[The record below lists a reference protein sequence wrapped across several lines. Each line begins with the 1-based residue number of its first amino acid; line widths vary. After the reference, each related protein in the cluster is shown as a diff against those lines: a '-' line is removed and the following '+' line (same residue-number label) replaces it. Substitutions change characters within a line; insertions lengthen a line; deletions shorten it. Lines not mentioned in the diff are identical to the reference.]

1 MFRTLHAFWCWS
13 VIPFSIFPQSS
24 CECVGMGNDC
34 VATVCQCI
42 QCEPGVGRRT
52 ASRQVRPHFRRAY
65 LPLQNVTGHCLQSI
79 LFLPPTDEIAVITFL
94 PPIDEI
100 AVITFLPSIDEIAV
114 IMFLP
119 LINEIAVIMSLP
131 SINKIAV
138 GCKTADHLMAPIVLG
153 WRRGIHD
160 HLPAPL
166 QNQRTSV
173 CFCLFFT
180 IVWAV
185 HWRRTA
191 SIDTHGTMLC
201 PARTK
206 KNMYDAKTVCLVV
219 WRWWWHG
226 PVLSPVLAPAGFIM
240 FSELTNTSQVSVS
253 VWLASS
259 WFGGLDWL
267 WCNQMWQRWKN
278 GGKTSTWW
286 WTG

>member
-1 MFRTLHAFWCWS
+1 M
-13 VIPFSIFPQSS
+13 PFSIFPQSS

-34 VATVCQCI
+34 VVTVCQCI

-100 AVITFLPSIDEIAV
+100 AVITFLPSIDEIAVITFLPPIDEIAVITFLPSIDEIAVITFLPPIDEMAVITFLPSINEIAVIMFLPSIDEIAV

-185 HWRRTA
+185 H
-191 SIDTHGTMLC
+191 
-201 PARTK
+201 
-206 KNMYDAKTVCLVV
+206 
-219 WRWWWHG
+219 
-226 PVLSPVLAPAGFIM
+226 
-240 FSELTNTSQVSVS
+240 
-253 VWLASS
+253 
-259 WFGGLDWL
+259 
-267 WCNQMWQRWKN
+267 
-278 GGKTSTWW
+278 
-286 WTG
+286 

>member
-1 MFRTLHAFWCWS
+1 
-13 VIPFSIFPQSS
+13 
-24 CECVGMGNDC
+24 MGNDC

-52 ASRQVRPHFRRAY
+52 ASRQVHPHFRRAY

-100 AVITFLPSIDEIAV
+100 AVITFLPSIDEIAVITFLPPIDEMAVITFLPSINEIAVIMFLPSIDEIAV

-185 HWRRTA
+185 
-191 SIDTHGTMLC
+191 
-201 PARTK
+201 
-206 KNMYDAKTVCLVV
+206 Y
-219 WRWWWHG
+219 
-226 PVLSPVLAPAGFIM
+226 
-240 FSELTNTSQVSVS
+240 
-253 VWLASS
+253 
-259 WFGGLDWL
+259 
-267 WCNQMWQRWKN
+267 
-278 GGKTSTWW
+278 
-286 WTG
+286 